1 MSNYSY
7 NATITIIKFRLK
19 DFISEYQ
26 YKVLSPLISTILFVI
41 IFSTIEN
48 YYSVKIDQKSFLEFL
63 IPGLILMVVVQE
75 SFDNSSSTI
84 VNMKQIGSFDD
95 FLKAPIS
102 RIEIFASFI
111 VSSIIIGLFLAFLNY
126 FILTFFFGFEYFQI
140 LFFCFYTIVATVF
153 FSSLGC
159 LTGFLSYNWDT
170 QSSVSNFVVIPISL
184 LSGTFFSINDL
195 PNSFK
200 FLLTYNP
207 YYYVV
212 SNFRSSF
219 YFDFEFYLGVNL
231 LILFTALVS
240 IFIVGYVFYR
250 GFKVIK

>member
-126 FILTFFFGFEYFQI
+126 FILTFFLVLNI
-140 LFFCFYTIVATVF
+140 
-153 FSSLGC
+153 
-159 LTGFLSYNWDT
+159 
-170 QSSVSNFVVIPISL
+170 
-184 LSGTFFSINDL
+184 
-195 PNSFK
+195 FK
-200 FLLTYNP
+200 FYIF
-207 YYYVV
+207 V
-212 SNFRSSF
+212 F
-219 YFDFEFYLGVNL
+219 
-231 LILFTALVS
+231 ILRLQQF
-240 IFIVGYVFYR
+240 FFHH
-250 GFKVIK
+250 

>member
-1 MSNYSY
+1 
-7 NATITIIKFRLK
+7 
-19 DFISEYQ
+19 
-26 YKVLSPLISTILFVI
+26 
-41 IFSTIEN
+41 
-48 YYSVKIDQKSFLEFL
+48 
-63 IPGLILMVVVQE
+63 
-75 SFDNSSSTI
+75 
-84 VNMKQIGSFDD
+84 MKQIGSFDD

-231 LILFTALVS
+231 FILFTALVS